1 MKKLLSFIVLGAAFL
16 LTGCPNDSDVVSHN
30 LSKDSDNFKI
40 ERRIVFYNG
49 ITNDYMLQ
57 IEGKCTRDNTSTDRV
72 LGIVCQTGP
81 NEYKKHMLGLSDN
94 VTFFIEQV
102 DSAKASPYHYKVIF
116 KPTVVIPDLE
126 VR

>member
-1 MKKLLSFIVLGAAFL
+1 MKKLLSCVVLGAVFL